1 MVKSYLLCLLIIL
14 SFIACDQKV
23 EETKTLLVKVAGE
36 KLYLEDFQEMIP
48 PNSSPTDSAKIVNH
62 HVDKWIKQAL
72 FIKEARKQVN
82 ESEID
87 ALVEDYKNSL
97 LSHNYETYLIENNLD
112 TLIDETEVNQY
123 YEENRADFILAEPA
137 YLMYM
142 IKIPYE
148 EKSEFV
154 DKWKAD
160 NWEEIEEACIENQYW
175 CHIKDSIWVTGKNLN
190 SYLPES
196 IAEEVKFS
204 KGFYKSAKR
213 DSMYYMIEV
222 EDKLKPGE
230 EAPRTVVQRQ
240 IEKLILHKRTRSLLE
255 NEKVK
260 LYEEAISKSSVV
272 SYSDNNK

>member
-1 MVKSYLLCLLIIL
+1 MFF
-14 SFIACDQKV
+14 SFFACKQKV
-23 EETKTLLVKVAGE
+23 EESKTLLVKVAGE

-48 PNSSPTDSAKIVNH
+48 PNSSPTDSAEIVNH
-62 HVDKWIKQAL
+62 HVDKWIKEAL
-72 FIKEARKQVN
+72 FINEARKQIN
-82 ESEID
+82 KSEID
-87 ALVEDYKNSL
+87 ALVEDYRNSL

-112 TLIDETEVNQY
+112 TLINESEVNEY

-154 DKWKAD
+154 ERWKAD
-160 NWEEIEEACIENQYW
+160 SWDEIEKKCMENQYW
-175 CHIKDSIWVTGKNLN
+175 CHLKDSIWVTSKSLDG
-190 SYLPES
+190 YLPKS

-213 DSMYYMIEV
+213 DSMYYMVEV
-222 EDKLKPGE
+222 KDKLKPGE

-240 IEKLILHKRTRSLLE
+240 IEKLILHKRTRSLLQ

-272 SYSDNNK
+272 SYFDNNK